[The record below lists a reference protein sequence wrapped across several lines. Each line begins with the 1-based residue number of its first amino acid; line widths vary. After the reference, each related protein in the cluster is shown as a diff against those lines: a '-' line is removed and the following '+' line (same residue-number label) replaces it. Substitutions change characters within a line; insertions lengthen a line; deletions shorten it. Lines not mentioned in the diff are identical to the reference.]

1 MCDALCD
8 DCLPRSF
15 YYFSFYTH
23 FDNFSFFFIFL
34 KFSFQ
39 PQIVLNLFFFFSGDL
54 SLTVLIK
61 CVLNKKKSVLGGR
74 EMVKS
79 KKTQ

>member
-1 MCDALCD
+1 MLCVMTA
-8 DCLPRSF
+8 CHAHF
-15 YYFSFYTH
+15 TIFSFYTH

-61 CVLNKKKSVLGGR
+61 CVLNKKKKSVLGGC